1 MKQKISLII
10 IALILIL
17 PVTFYAIFKA
27 PSSNGALSAA
37 NGKPIVLE
45 FSTPLC
51 SECLKLKKVLDK
63 IEPQYNNKI
72 SFQKIN
78 AGTMND
84 ETFEKVQK
92 YKVKV
97 VPTTIF
103 IDKNGEIAARKEGSM
118 SEDIFAAY
126 LDELLK

>member
-1 MKQKISLII
+1 MKQKISLFI

-17 PVTFYAIFKA
+17 PVTLYTVFKA
-27 PSSNGALSAA
+27 PLNHGALNAA
-37 NGKPIVLE
+37 DGKPIVLE

-51 SECLKLKKVLDK
+51 SECLKLKRVLDTV
-63 IEPQYNNKI
+63 EPNYQDKI

-78 AGTMND
+78 AGMMTDDTM
-84 ETFEKVQK
+84 EKVQK
-92 YKVKV
+92 YNVRV

-103 IDKNGEIAARKEGSM
+103 LDKKGKIVARKEGSM
-118 SEDIFAAY
+118 PETIFSAY